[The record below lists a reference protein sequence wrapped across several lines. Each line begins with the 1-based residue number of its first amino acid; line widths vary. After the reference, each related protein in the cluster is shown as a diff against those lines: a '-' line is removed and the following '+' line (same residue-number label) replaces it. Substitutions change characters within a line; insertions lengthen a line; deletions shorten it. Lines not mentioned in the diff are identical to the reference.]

1 MNYLARGGNPRRADT
16 SFDVLATL
24 RVIVGNVAHHRR
36 HFGPSSSASSRNIV
50 GLSRTAYISGM
61 SDLAPDR
68 AALESLL
75 DFYVE
80 VGVDCALD
88 AAPHDRFAEA
98 ARPAPAQR
106 PAPPPVSPAPLLDTA
121 PSRRPLSPAPASPV
135 EAAEDARERARSAAT
150 LAELEALLAA
160 FESCALKFSAKN
172 LCFSDGNP
180 LGRMMLVGEAPG
192 ADEDR
197 VGKPFVGR
205 AGQLLDRM
213 LAAIG
218 LDRGAVYIANIVPW
232 RPPGNRDPTPQEVAM
247 CKPFLERQIELA
259 DPDILVCLGGA
270 SARELLGVKEG
281 ILRSRGR
288 WFPYRTRRDIRA
300 LATLH
305 PAYLLRSPLQKR
317 LAWRDFRALRRA
329 LDEKAGPA

>member
-1 MNYLARGGNPRRADT
+1 
-16 SFDVLATL
+16 L

-36 HFGPSSSASSRNIV
+36 HHRPSSSASSRIIV
-50 GLSRTAYISGM
+50 GLSRTAYILTM
-61 SDLAPDR
+61 SDLSADR

-75 DFYVE
+75 DFYAE
-80 VGVDCALD
+80 AGIDCALD
-88 AAPHDRFAEA
+88 EAPHDRFAEA

-106 PAPPPVSPAPLLDTA
+106 PAPPPILDTA
-121 PSRRPLSPAPASPV
+121 PSRRPLSPAPASPA

-150 LAELEALLAA
+150 LGELEALLAG

-180 LGRMMLVGEAPG
+180 LGRLMLVGEAPG

-218 LDRGAVYIANIVPW
+218 LDRGAVYIGNIVPW

-329 LDEKAGPA
+329 LDEKTEPA